1 MKKIFGELN
10 MTWPKVIIFAIIT
23 AVATALLNQVPALK
37 DTSFTNMAISFEFWI
52 LCALLIMMNSKSAL
66 DSALKTFVFFLI
78 SQPLIY
84 LVEVPFLGWSIMGYY
99 KNWILWTIATL
110 PMAFIGYYMKK
121 DKWWGLLILTP
132 MLIFLGFHYS
142 MFLGRTIFNFP
153 HHLISAIFCVGTSF
167 MYVTV
172 IFENK
177 KIKIAGVVIVLAIT
191 AVFTFLTLRDIPV
204 YNIQPVIS
212 NSEEN
217 VVFDDTYTVYLKDEK
232 MGNAKIIYIDSLEEY
247 AVDVTF
253 KKAGKTELVLVS
265 PDGEEM
271 VFLINVPSQTYYEVE
286 RIK

>member
-10 MTWPKVIIFAIIT
+10 MTWPKVIVFAVIT

-37 DTSFTNMAISFEFWI
+37 DTSFTNIAISFEFWI

-99 KNWILWTIATL
+99 KNWIMWTLATL
-110 PMAFIGYYMKK
+110 PMAYIGYFMKK

-142 MFLGRTIFNFP
+142 GFLSKTIFNFP
-153 HHLISAIFCVGTSF
+153 HHLISAIFCVVTSF
-167 MYVTV
+167 MYVLG

-177 KIKIAGVVIVLAIT
+177 KNKIAGIVIVLLIT
-191 AVFTFLTLRDIPV
+191 IGFTTITLMDRPI

-217 VVFDDTYTVYLKDEK
+217 FVFDDTYTVYLKDEK
-232 MGNAKIIYIDSLEEY
+232 MGDAKIIYLDSFDEY

-265 PDGEEM
+265 PDGKEI
-271 VFLINVPSQTYYEVE
+271 VYLINVPSQTYYEVE